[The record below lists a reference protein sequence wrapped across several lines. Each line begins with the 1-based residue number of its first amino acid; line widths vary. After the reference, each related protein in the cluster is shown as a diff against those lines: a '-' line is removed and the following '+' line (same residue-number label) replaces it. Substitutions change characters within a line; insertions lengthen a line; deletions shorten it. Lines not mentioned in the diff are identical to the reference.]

1 MLVELTDKEREVLR
15 QLKERDNELPSKHL
29 KAIFGTEGRRP
40 ALTKANLPNIRPRL
54 RSFMTAYH
62 KAMCRGGYAWVSVV
76 EWADGPASLEQFI
89 EANSI

>member
-1 MLVELTDKEREVLR
+1 MLAVLTDKEREVLR

-29 KAIFGTEGRRP
+29 KAIFRTKGKRP
-40 ALTKANLPNIRPRL
+40 ALTKTNLPNIRPRL

-76 EWADGPASLEQFI
+76 EWIDGPASLQQFI
-89 EANSI
+89 EENGI